1 MTLGTSIHKTQQ
13 LWLKAGR
20 LGKLPLPVKP
30 FYSLSVTHWR
40 RHSMPASCT
49 VEAYSLLLVPLLTAY
64 QL

>member
-1 MTLGTSIHKTQQ
+1 MTLGTSMHKMQQ

-20 LGKLPLPVKP
+20 LGNLPPPVKP
-30 FYSLSVTHWR
+30 FYSLSVTQWR
-40 RHSMPASCT
+40 RQSMPASST